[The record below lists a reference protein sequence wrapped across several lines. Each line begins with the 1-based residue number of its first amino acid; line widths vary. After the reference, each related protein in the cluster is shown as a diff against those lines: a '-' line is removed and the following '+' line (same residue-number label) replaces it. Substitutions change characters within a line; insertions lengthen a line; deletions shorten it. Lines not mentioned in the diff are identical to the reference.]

1 MQTDLNGWRSIFLT
15 LTVIGV
21 ISLLLAIFGLRNFGT
36 RDASAK
42 ADFFSV
48 GLSIFGFG
56 GLMFGFTNIESYPF
70 THPMVWLAM
79 LIGVVGIVWFVLRQI
94 HGARRQSAD
103 PSKQPP
109 LLNLSVLKNK
119 SFTVGTVTAALSF
132 FAFKMCIRD
141 SISIGYPQAVAL
153 QIVGITAM
161 PC

>member
-1 MQTDLNGWRSIFLT
+1 M
-15 LTVIGV
+15 
-21 ISLLLAIFGLRNFGT
+21 

-94 HGARRQSAD
+94 ARRSPAVRPTR
-103 PSKQPP
+103 PSS
-109 LLNLSVLKNK
+109 LRCS
-119 SFTVGTVTAALSF
+119 T
-132 FAFKMCIRD
+132 
-141 SISIGYPQAVAL
+141 
-153 QIVGITAM
+153 
-161 PC
+161 